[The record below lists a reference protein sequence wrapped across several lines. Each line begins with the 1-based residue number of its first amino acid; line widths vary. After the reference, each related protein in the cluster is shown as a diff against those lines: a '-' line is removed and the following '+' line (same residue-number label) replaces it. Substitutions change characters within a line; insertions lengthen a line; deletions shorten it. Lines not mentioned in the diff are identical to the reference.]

1 MNFEELL
8 KAQGL
13 TEEQIKAVMGAMK
26 KEKIY
31 TTTEEKA
38 DERISK
44 LKSQKED
51 LEGQLNTA
59 NDTIK
64 DLKKNNADN
73 EELQKTIK
81 QHEDT
86 IKTLKTDSETKI
98 RNLTLDSAINNA
110 LTKAKAKHSD
120 LLASKFDRDKLV
132 INEDGTVTGLDEQL
146 KGFKETYKDMFEVTL
161 GGGTPDNP
169 DTKSTKTTVTKEQFN
184 KMGYLE
190 RVKLNQDNPELYNT
204 LKGEI

>member
-1 MNFEELL
+1 MKFEELL

-13 TEEQIKAVMGAMK
+13 TDEQIKAVMGAMK

-31 TTTEEKA
+31 TTTLENAEE
-38 DERISK
+38 RYNK
-44 LKSQKED
+44 LKGQKED
-51 LEGQLNTA
+51 LDEQIKTA
-59 NDTIK
+59 NNKIK
-64 DLKKNNADN
+64 DLKKNNVDN

-110 LTKAKAKHSD
+110 LNKAKAKHSD
-120 LLASKFDRDKLV
+120 LLSSKIDRDKLV

-146 KGFKETYKDMFEVTL
+146 KGFKDTYKDMFEVTL
-161 GGGTPDNP
+161 GGGTPANP
-169 DTKSTKTTVTKEQFN
+169 DIKPSKTTVTKEEFL
-184 KMGYLE
+184 KMDFYE
-190 RVKLNQDNPELYNT
+190 QSKFANDNPEQYA
-204 LKGEI
+204 EIMK

>member
-1 MNFEELL
+1 MKFEELL

-13 TEEQIKAVMGAMK
+13 TDEQIKAVMGAMK

-31 TTTEEKA
+31 TTTLENAE
-38 DERISK
+38 DRYNK
-44 LKSQKED
+44 LKGQKDD
-51 LEGQLNTA
+51 LEGQLKTSNE
-59 NDTIK
+59 TIK
-64 DLKKNNADN
+64 ELKKNNADN

-81 QHEDT
+81 QHEET

-161 GGGTPDNP
+161 GGSTPPNP
-169 DTKSTKTTVTKEQFN
+169 DSKPTGGNSWEDFINNADNMSAEQIAEAYSN
-184 KMGYLE
+184 
-190 RVKLNQDNPELYNT
+190 
-204 LKGEI
+204 LK

>member
-1 MNFEELL
+1 MNLEELL
-8 KAQGL
+8 KAQRL
-13 TEEQIKAVMGAMK
+13 DDNQVKSILEAMK

-31 TTTEEKA
+31 TTNLENIEE
-38 DERISK
+38 RYNK
-44 LKSQKED
+44 LKGQKED

-59 NDTIK
+59 NSTIK

-86 IKTLKTDSETKI
+86 IKTQKAEYESKV
-98 RNLTLDSAINNA
+98 RNLTLDSAINSA

-146 KGFKETYKDMFEVTL
+146 KGFKEIYKDMFEITL
-161 GGGTPDNP
+161 GGGTPLNP
-169 DTKSTKTTVTKEQFN
+169 DTKPSIGNSWDDFLKNADNMTAEQIAEAYSN
-184 KMGYLE
+184 
-190 RVKLNQDNPELYNT
+190 
-204 LKGEI
+204 LK

>member
-13 TEEQIKAVMGAMK
+13 TDEQIKAVIGAMK
-26 KEKIY
+26 EEKIY
-31 TTTEEKA
+31 TTNLENIEE
-38 DERISK
+38 RYNK
-44 LKSQKED
+44 LKGQKED

-59 NDTIK
+59 NSTIK

-86 IKTLKTDSETKI
+86 IKTQKAEYESKV
-98 RNLTLDSAINNA
+98 RNLTLDSAINSA

-161 GGGTPDNP
+161 GGGTPANP
-169 DTKSTKTTVTKEQFN
+169 EFKPITITKEQFN

-190 RVKLNQDNPELYNT
+190 RVKLNQDNPELYNS
-204 LKGEI
+204 LKGEM

>member
-1 MNFEELL
+1 MNLEELL

-13 TEEQIKAVMGAMK
+13 DDNQVKSILGAMK

-31 TTTEEKA
+31 TTNLENIEE
-38 DERISK
+38 RYNK
-44 LKSQKED
+44 LKGQKED

-59 NDTIK
+59 NSTIK

-81 QHEDT
+81 QHEDI
-86 IKTLKTDSETKI
+86 IKTQKEEYETKV
-98 RNLTLDSAINNA
+98 RNLTLDSAINSA

-161 GGGTPDNP
+161 GGGTPANP
-169 DTKSTKTTVTKEQFN
+169 DTKPSKTTLTKEEFL
-184 KMGYLE
+184 KMDFYE
-190 RVKLNQDNPELYNT
+190 QSKFANDNPEQYA
-204 LKGEI
+204 EIMK

>member
-1 MNFEELL
+1 MNLEELL

-13 TEEQIKAVMGAMK
+13 DDNQVKSILGAMK

-31 TTTEEKA
+31 TTNLENIEE
-38 DERISK
+38 RYNK
-44 LKSQKED
+44 LKGQKED

-59 NDTIK
+59 NSTIK
-64 DLKKNNADN
+64 ELKKNNADN

-86 IKTLKTDSETKI
+86 IKTQKAEYESKV
-98 RNLTLDSAINNA
+98 RNLTLDSAINSA

-161 GGGTPDNP
+161 GGGTPANP
-169 DTKSTKTTVTKEQFN
+169 DTKPSKTTLTKEEFL
-184 KMGYLE
+184 KMDFYE
-190 RVKLNQDNPELYNT
+190 QSKFANDNPEQYA
-204 LKGEI
+204 EIMK

>member
-13 TEEQIKAVMGAMK
+13 NDEQIKSVIGAMK

-31 TTTEEKA
+31 TTNLENIE
-38 DERISK
+38 DRYNK
-44 LKSQKED
+44 LKGQKED
-51 LEGQLNTA
+51 LEEQLNTA
-59 NDTIK
+59 NNTIK

-86 IKTLKTDSETKI
+86 IKTQKAEYEKKV
-98 RNLTLDSAINNA
+98 RNLTLDSAISSA

-120 LLASKFDRDKLV
+120 LLASKIDRDKLV
-132 INEDGTVTGLDEQL
+132 INEDGTVSGLDEQL
-146 KGFKETYKDMFEVTL
+146 KGFKETYKDMFEVAL
-161 GGGTPDNP
+161 SGGTPSNP
-169 DTKSTKTTVTKEQFN
+169 DFKQNIITKEQFN

-190 RVKLNQDNPELYNT
+190 RVKLNQDNPELYNS
-204 LKGEI
+204 LKGEM

>member
-1 MNFEELL
+1 MKFEELL

-13 TEEQIKAVMGAMK
+13 TDEQIKAVMGAMK

-31 TTTEEKA
+31 TTTLENAE
-38 DERISK
+38 DRYNK
-44 LKSQKED
+44 LKGQKDD
-51 LEGQLNTA
+51 LEGQLKTSNE
-59 NDTIK
+59 TIK
-64 DLKKNNADN
+64 ELKKNNADN

-81 QHEDT
+81 QHEET

-146 KGFKETYKDMFEVTL
+146 KGVKETYKDMFEVTL
-161 GGGTPDNP
+161 GGSTPPNP
-169 DTKSTKTTVTKEQFN
+169 DSKPIGGNSWEDFINNADNMSAEQIAEAYSN
-184 KMGYLE
+184 
-190 RVKLNQDNPELYNT
+190 
-204 LKGEI
+204 LK

>member
-1 MNFEELL
+1 MNLEELL

-13 TEEQIKAVMGAMK
+13 DDNQVKSILGAMK

-31 TTTEEKA
+31 TTNLENIEE
-38 DERISK
+38 RYNK
-44 LKSQKED
+44 LKGQKED

-59 NDTIK
+59 NSTIK

-81 QHEDT
+81 QHEDI
-86 IKTLKTDSETKI
+86 IKTQKEEYETKV
-98 RNLTLDSAINNA
+98 RNLTLDSAINSA

-132 INEDGTVTGLDEQL
+132 INKDGTVTGLDEQL
-146 KGFKETYKDMFEVTL
+146 KGFKDTYKDMFEVTL
-161 GGGTPDNP
+161 GGGTPANP
-169 DTKSTKTTVTKEQFN
+169 DTKPSKTTVTKEEFL
-184 KMGYLE
+184 KMDFYE
-190 RVKLNQDNPELYNT
+190 QSKFANDNPEQYA
-204 LKGEI
+204 EIMK

>member
-1 MNFEELL
+1 MNLEELL

-13 TEEQIKAVMGAMK
+13 DDDQVKSILGAMK

-31 TTTEEKA
+31 TTNLENIEE
-38 DERISK
+38 RYNK
-44 LKSQKED
+44 LKGQKED

-59 NDTIK
+59 NSTIK
-64 DLKKNNADN
+64 DLKKNNVDN

-86 IKTLKTDSETKI
+86 IKTQKAEYESKV
-98 RNLTLDSAINNA
+98 RNLTLDSAINSA

-120 LLASKFDRDKLV
+120 LLASKIDRDKLV

-161 GGGTPDNP
+161 GGGTPANP
-169 DTKSTKTTVTKEQFN
+169 EFKPTTITKEQFN

-190 RVKLNQDNPELYNT
+190 RVKLNQDNPELYNS

>member
-1 MNFEELL
+1 MNLEELL

-13 TEEQIKAVMGAMK
+13 DDNQVKSILGAMK

-31 TTTEEKA
+31 TTNLENIEE
-38 DERISK
+38 RYNK
-44 LKSQKED
+44 LKGQKDD

-59 NDTIK
+59 NSTIK

-86 IKTLKTDSETKI
+86 IKTQKVEYESKV
-98 RNLTLDSAINNA
+98 RNLTLDSAINSA

-146 KGFKETYKDMFEVTL
+146 KGFKETYKDMFEITL
-161 GGGTPDNP
+161 GGGTPPNP
-169 DTKSTKTTVTKEQFN
+169 DTKPSAGNSWDDFLKNADNMTAEQIAEAYSN
-184 KMGYLE
+184 
-190 RVKLNQDNPELYNT
+190 
-204 LKGEI
+204 LK

>member
-13 TEEQIKAVMGAMK
+13 TDEQIKAVMGAMK

-59 NDTIK
+59 NSTIK
-64 DLKKNNADN
+64 ELKKNNADN

-86 IKTLKTDSETKI
+86 IKTQKAEYENKV

-120 LLASKFDRDKLV
+120 LLASKIDRDKLV
-132 INEDGTVTGLDEQL
+132 INEDGTITGLDEQL
-146 KGFKETYKDMFEVTL
+146 KGFKNTYKDLFEATL
-161 GGGTPDNP
+161 GGSTPPNP
-169 DTKSTKTTVTKEQFN
+169 DGKPTTITKEQFN

-190 RVKLNQDNPELYNT
+190 RVKLNQDNPELYNS
-204 LKGEI
+204 

>member
-1 MNFEELL
+1 MNLEELL

-13 TEEQIKAVMGAMK
+13 DDNQVKSILGAMK

-31 TTTEEKA
+31 TTNLENIEE
-38 DERISK
+38 RYNK
-44 LKSQKED
+44 LKGQKED

-59 NDTIK
+59 NSTIK

-86 IKTLKTDSETKI
+86 IKTQKAEYESKV
-98 RNLTLDSAINNA
+98 RNLTLDSAINSA

-146 KGFKETYKDMFEVTL
+146 KGFKETYKDMFEITL
-161 GGGTPDNP
+161 GGGTPPNP
-169 DTKSTKTTVTKEQFN
+169 DTKASTGNSWDDFLKNADNMTAEQIAEAYSN
-184 KMGYLE
+184 
-190 RVKLNQDNPELYNT
+190 
-204 LKGEI
+204 LK

>member
-1 MNFEELL
+1 MKFEELL

-13 TEEQIKAVMGAMK
+13 SDEQISAITKAMG

-31 TTTEEKA
+31 TTTLENAEE
-38 DERISK
+38 RYNK
-44 LKSQKED
+44 LKAQKENLD
-51 LEGQLNTA
+51 EQLKTT
-59 NDTIK
+59 DETIK
-64 DLKKNNADN
+64 DLKKNNVDN

-86 IKTLKTDSETKI
+86 IKNLKADSEKKI

-146 KGFKETYKDMFEVTL
+146 KSFKDTYKDLFEVTL
-161 GGGTPDNP
+161 GGSTPPNP
-169 DTKSTKTTVTKEQFN
+169 DGKPTTITKEQFN

-190 RVKLNQDNPELYNT
+190 RVKLNQDNPELYNS
-204 LKGEI
+204 LKGEM

>member
-1 MNFEELL
+1 MNLEELL
-8 KAQGL
+8 KAQRL
-13 TEEQIKAVMGAMK
+13 DDNQVKSILEAMK

-31 TTTEEKA
+31 TTNLENIEE
-38 DERISK
+38 RYNK
-44 LKSQKED
+44 LKGQKED

-59 NDTIK
+59 NSTIK
-64 DLKKNNADN
+64 ELKKNNADN

-86 IKTLKTDSETKI
+86 IKTQKVEYESKV
-98 RNLTLDSAINNA
+98 RNLTLDSAINSA

-161 GGGTPDNP
+161 GGETPANP
-169 DTKSTKTTVTKEQFN
+169 EFKPTTITKEQFN

-190 RVKLNQDNPELYNT
+190 RVKLNQDNPELYNS
-204 LKGEI
+204 LKGEM

>member
-13 TEEQIKAVMGAMK
+13 NDEQIKSVIGAMK

-31 TTTEEKA
+31 TTNLENIE
-38 DERISK
+38 DRYNK
-44 LKSQKED
+44 LKGQKED
-51 LEGQLNTA
+51 LEEQLNTA
-59 NDTIK
+59 NNTIK

-86 IKTLKTDSETKI
+86 IKTQKAEYEKKV
-98 RNLTLDSAINNA
+98 RNLTLDSAISSA

-120 LLASKFDRDKLV
+120 LLASKIDRDKLV

-146 KGFKETYKDMFEVTL
+146 KGFKETYKDMFEVAL
-161 GGGTPDNP
+161 SGGTPSNP
-169 DTKSTKTTVTKEQFN
+169 DFQQNIITKEQFN

-190 RVKLNQDNPELYNT
+190 RVKLNQDNPELYNS
-204 LKGEI
+204 LKGEM

>member
-13 TEEQIKAVMGAMK
+13 NDEQSKSIIGAMK

-31 TTTEEKA
+31 TTNLENIE
-38 DERISK
+38 DRYNK

-51 LEGQLNTA
+51 LEEQLNTA
-59 NDTIK
+59 NNTIK

-81 QHEDT
+81 QHEYT
-86 IKTLKTDSETKI
+86 IKSQKAEYENKV
-98 RNLTLDSAINNA
+98 RNLTLDSAISSA
-110 LTKAKAKHSD
+110 LTKAKAKYSD
-120 LLASKFDRDKLV
+120 LLASKIDRDKLV

-146 KGFKETYKDMFEVTL
+146 KGFKETYKDMFEVAL
-161 GGGTPDNP
+161 SGGTPSNP
-169 DTKSTKTTVTKEQFN
+169 DFKQNIITKEQFN

-190 RVKLNQDNPELYNT
+190 RVKLNQDNPELYNS
-204 LKGEI
+204 LKGEM

>member
-13 TEEQIKAVMGAMK
+13 SDEQIKSITKAMS

-38 DERISK
+38 DDRIGK

-51 LEGQLNTA
+51 LEEQLNTA
-59 NDTIK
+59 NTTIK

-86 IKTLKTDSETKI
+86 IKTLKTDSDTKI
-98 RNLTLDSAINNA
+98 RNLTLDSAISNA

-120 LLASKFDRDKLV
+120 LLSSKFDRDKLV

-161 GGGTPDNP
+161 GGGTPPNP
-169 DTKSTKTTVTKEQFN
+169 DNKPTTITRDQFN

-190 RVKLNQDNPELYNT
+190 RVKLNQDDPELYNT
-204 LKGEI
+204 LKGEE

>member
-1 MNFEELL
+1 MNLEELL

-13 TEEQIKAVMGAMK
+13 TDEQIKSVMGAMK

-31 TTTEEKA
+31 TTTLENAE
-38 DERISK
+38 DRYNK
-44 LKSQKED
+44 LKGQKED
-51 LEGQLNTA
+51 LEGQLKTSN
-59 NDTIK
+59 NTIK

-98 RNLTLDSAINNA
+98 RNLTLDGAINNA

-120 LLASKFDRDKLV
+120 LLSSKIDRDKLV
-132 INEDGTVTGLDEQL
+132 INEDGTVTGLDEQI
-146 KGFKETYKDMFEVTL
+146 KSCKETYKDLFEVTL
-161 GGGTPDNP
+161 GGKTPPNP
-169 DTKSTKTTVTKEQFN
+169 DGKPTQTTVTKEEFL
-184 KMGYLE
+184 KMDFYAQS
-190 RVKLNQDNPELYNT
+190 KFANDNPEQYE
-204 LKGEI
+204 EIMK

>member
-1 MNFEELL
+1 MKFEEIL
-8 KAQGL
+8 KTQGL
-13 TEEQIKAVMGAMK
+13 TDEQIKTVMGAMK

-31 TTTEEKA
+31 TTTLENAEE
-38 DERISK
+38 RYNK
-44 LKSQKED
+44 LKGQKDD
-51 LEGQLNTA
+51 LEGQLKTS

-86 IKTLKTDSETKI
+86 IKTLKSDSEAKI

-120 LLASKFDRDKLV
+120 LLASKIDRDRLV
-132 INEDGTVTGLDEQL
+132 INEDGTVTGLDEQI
-146 KGFKETYKDMFEVTL
+146 KSCKDTYKDLFEVTL
-161 GGGTPDNP
+161 GGGTPPNP
-169 DTKSTKTTVTKEQFN
+169 DTKPSKTTVTKEEFL
-184 KMGYLE
+184 KMDFYE
-190 RVKLNQDNPELYNT
+190 QSNFANENPEQYA
-204 LKGEI
+204 EIMK

>member
-1 MNFEELL
+1 MKFEEIL

-13 TEEQIKAVMGAMK
+13 TDEQIKVVIGAMK

-31 TTTEEKA
+31 TTTLENAEE
-38 DERISK
+38 RYNK
-44 LKSQKED
+44 LKGQKED
-51 LEGQLNTA
+51 LDEQIKTA
-59 NDTIK
+59 NNTIK
-64 DLKKNNADN
+64 DLKKNNVDN

-86 IKTLKTDSETKI
+86 IKTLKTDSEAKI

-146 KGFKETYKDMFEVTL
+146 KVFKETYKDMFEVTL
-161 GGGTPDNP
+161 GGGTPANP
-169 DTKSTKTTVTKEQFN
+169 DTKSTQTTVTKEAFL
-184 KMGYLE
+184 KMDFYE
-190 RVKLNQDNPELYNT
+190 QSKFANENPEKYA
-204 LKGEI
+204 EIMK